1 MRKDGNLI
9 IEYSELGIRT
19 FYGLKKNGRGM
30 FENEETIKIINIT
43 KIKEGDDEIKGRYES
58 RNILVSIK
66 DDLVRNKQYILSIS
80 SAAKTLVELHD
91 IDENIQN
98 TWISTSFFK
107 FTNESRYIFSR
118 QFQLIE
124 KKDENIYYAAYVQYR
139 DHKKDNTGNP
149 KAFSD
154 SYTLSRFLF
163 TDMNNYEMLTKEFLD
178 NYNNRIVSAFILDKY
193 NVLVVFF
200 LKDKNN
206 KNKYKIRIHD
216 LTTLNQTEEKT
227 IEDIETDNMK
237 SGEGI
242 FFKSLYLKEEYAAF
256 LYFID
261 KDDGK
266 SIKLKILKINNDYSF
281 TEILGKIN
289 KFPYDLDTSITLNEF
304 YKIDEEHLLFVSN
317 TNNNK
322 RLILTFFDTVNS
334 YNCLNTRLYR
344 FDLEGYSL
352 NKELSVNYYNDFLV
366 FTSTILP
373 DGGDFF
379 SFLMFFS
386 YPNGTDFY
394 MDISSYVMDTEFYQ
408 ESYNLISYLL
418 SNRSIDNNIFGY
430 QPVEEIKL
438 VSIPEEIIFYKS
450 DNDIPLS
457 NGERI
462 STDHVL
468 KQNKDKIKYDKN
480 YFLEY
485 QFIAKGFETYNE
497 LYNHAHKKNNTYNT
511 GKTCNFQESYSQK
524 IYYGRTNRLSFRLC
538 HEYCET
544 CEELGNSIDN
554 QKCLTCLPQYKYD
567 YYNHLNIFP
576 SNCVPER
583 YFNDLTNNKLVECSP
598 SNSKFYFNETDNN
611 KKICFDKEKD
621 CPESYPFLNISNN
634 QCIKYT
640 TSTTI
645 NNSSPK
651 TEIESQSAK
660 SSNIIEYSSSTSS
673 IKTTLTIYYSTITS
687 PLVNPTTT
695 SIPEVY
701 NYNISQ
707 DKCLNGINI
716 NYLSQNTTDGKLNYR
731 LIEEI
736 INSFKKTKAN
746 ILYKGIDSY
755 YIHINDINNETN
767 NFNYSTGLSH
777 IDLSTCGNT
786 LKETNNISLNSDLI
800 IIIKEKIESII
811 REKDIQFCIYNPY
824 NYQKLNI
831 SICENTNYYIYIP
844 LKLPEQL
851 EKICK
856 NLIEQGY
863 NPFDFND
870 KFYREICTPYN
881 SENGTD
887 VLLDEREE
895 FIYAPIL
902 NEMICPENC
911 SYSTYDLNNKYIR
924 CECGKN
930 NNITTLNLKNLKKE
944 NIKHSFL
951 STFKSTNYKVMICY
965 NLVFNLKIFVHN
977 YGSIITFIF
986 FIIYLVFI
994 IYYLI
999 RKIYPL
1005 KMTISKILEEKNL
1018 NNDKDRKGSN
1028 DELIINKKVITKKK
1042 EKSDEKL
1049 ILPPQ
1054 FPPKKKIPKIVP
1066 SYNTDMKTTEKIK
1079 LENFEKKRR
1088 TSDKRKTSNSS
1099 RRKNKS
1105 KNKNDDSVKS
1115 NFKLQSEKEK
1125 EEENKNENDN
1135 QDKKNL
1141 DNYELNNLEYE
1152 EACELDKRGFLK
1164 TYLSVLMREHLIL
1177 FTFFNCYDYNLF
1189 YVKIER
1195 FLTLICFEMTF
1206 NGLFFIHET
1215 IYGKY
1220 VSEEEF
1226 TFVQKLPQ
1234 LIFTLLASHIIEV
1247 ILCFFCMTDDHIYEI
1262 KEISKEEKPKKGA
1275 KKIIDKIN
1283 RKIIWFYV
1291 ITFIFFLFNWY
1302 FISAFCA
1309 VYQNTQIIFL
1319 RDTGL
1324 SILTSFL
1331 DPFFIYGVTTL
1342 FRFISLL
1349 KCCKKKLSC
1358 LYKLSDL
1365 LPIF

>member
-9 IEYSELGIRT
+9 IEYSDSGTRT

-30 FENEETIKIINIT
+30 FENEETIKKINIT
-43 KIKEGDDEIKGRYES
+43 KIKKGDDEIKGRYES
-58 RNILVSIK
+58 RNILVSLK

-98 TWISTSFFK
+98 TWISTSFLN

-139 DHKKDNTGNP
+139 DHKKDNTGDP

-154 SYTLSRFLF
+154 SYTLSRFIF

-200 LKDKNN
+200 LKDNI
-206 KNKYKIRIHD
+206 KYKIRIHD
-216 LTTLNQTEEKT
+216 LTTLNQIEEKT
-227 IEDIETDNMK
+227 IDNIGTDKMN

-242 FFKSLYLKEEYAAF
+242 FFKSLYLKDEYAAF
-256 LYFID
+256 LYFIN
-261 KDDGK
+261 KNDGE
-266 SIKLKILKINNDYSF
+266 SIKLKILKINDDYSF
-281 TEILGKIN
+281 TEILGKVNI
-289 KFPYDLDTSITLNEF
+289 FPYDLDTSITLNEF
-304 YKIDEEHLLFVSN
+304 YKIDDEHLLFVSN
-317 TNNNK
+317 TDNNK

-352 NKELSVNYYNDFLV
+352 NRELSVNYYNDFLV

-450 DNDIPLS
+450 ENDIPLS
-457 NGERI
+457 NDERI

-480 YFLEY
+480 YFLDY

-497 LYNHAHKKNNTYNT
+497 LYNHAHKKNYTYNT

-544 CEELGNSIDN
+544 CEEIGNSIDN

-576 SNCVPER
+576 SNCVPEG

-660 SSNIIEYSSSTSS
+660 S
-673 IKTTLTIYYSTITS
+673 
-687 PLVNPTTT
+687 TTT

-716 NYLSQNTTDGKLNYR
+716 NYLCSNITDGELNYR

-736 INSFKKTKAN
+736 INSFKKAKEN

-767 NFNYSTGLSH
+767 NFNYSTGLSY

-800 IIIKEKIESII
+800 IIIKEKIDSII

-831 SICENTNYYIYIP
+831 SICENNNYYIYIP
-844 LKLPEQL
+844 LKLPEEL
-851 EKICK
+851 EKICQT
-856 NLIEQGY
+856 LIEQGY

-895 FIYAPIL
+895 FIYTPII

-930 NNITTLNLKNLKKE
+930 NNITTLNLKNLDKE

-1018 NNDKDRKGSN
+1018 NNDTDRKGSN

-1099 RRKNKS
+1099 RRKKKS

-1115 NFKLQSEKEK
+1115 NFKLQSKKEK

-1215 IYGKY
+1215 MYGKY

-1342 FRFISLL
+1342 FRYISLL